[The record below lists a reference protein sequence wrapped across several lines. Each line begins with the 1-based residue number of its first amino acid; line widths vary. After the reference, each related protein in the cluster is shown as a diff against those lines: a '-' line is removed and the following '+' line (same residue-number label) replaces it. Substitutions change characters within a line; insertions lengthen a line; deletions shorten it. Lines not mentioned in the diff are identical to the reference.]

1 MTGVQTCALPI
12 WVLEPSAGTGR
23 LLEALPGI
31 VPFGQVRQT
40 ALQVVAV
47 EVNSALAARLACS
60 GLAGTVRCADFLTCS
75 GDAEDLGLF
84 DAVLMNPP
92 FAQGAD
98 IEHITHA
105 LTMLKPGGR
114 LVALCANGPRQNA
127 SLRPMVEARGGE
139 WEDLPA
145 DTFKE
150 EGTGVRVGLISMQ
163 V

>member
-1 MTGVQTCALPI
+1 
-12 WVLEPSAGTGR
+12 
-23 LLEALPGI
+23 
-31 VPFGQVRQT
+31 
-40 ALQVVAV
+40 VVAV
-47 EVNSALAARLACS
+47 EVNSALAARPACS
-60 GLAGTVRCADFLTCS
+60 RLAGTVRCADFLQCS
-75 GDAEDLGLF
+75 ADVKDFGMF

-98 IEHITHA
+98 IAHIKHA

-114 LVALCANGPRQNA
+114 LDAPCANGPRQNA
-127 SLRPMVEARGGE
+127 SRRPMVEVRGGE

-150 EGTGVRVGLISMQ
+150 EGTGVLVAFITMQ